1 MEGLLHLEIF
11 SPEKEIFSGE
21 VEHVT
26 LPGTMGSFTI
36 LPQHAPI
43 MHAPIISSL
52 QAGTLSYVTKEGEHS
67 EEIHGGFVEMNG
79 NKVSVC
85 VN

>member
-43 MHAPIISSL
+43 ISSL
-52 QAGTLSYVTKEGEHS
+52 QEGVLLYVTDKGE
-67 EEIHGGFVEMNG
+67 ERTEQVKGGFVEMNG

>member
-1 MEGLLHLEIF
+1 MERLLHLEIF

-21 VEHVT
+21 VEHLT

-43 MHAPIISSL
+43 ISSL
-52 QAGTLSYVTKEGEHS
+52 QDGVLSYVTETGEEHT
-67 EEIHGGFVEMNG
+67 EKVKGGFVEMNG

>member
-11 SPEKEIFSGE
+11 SPEKKIFSGE

-36 LPQHAPI
+36 LPQ
-43 MHAPIISSL
+43 HAPIISSL

>member
-1 MEGLLHLEIF
+1 MEGLLHLEIY
-11 SPEKEIFSGE
+11 SPEEEIFSGE

-36 LPQHAPI
+36 LPL
-43 MHAPIISSL
+43 HAPIISSL
-52 QAGTLSYVTKEGEHS
+52 QAGTLSYVTKEGEEHTA
-67 EEIHGGFVEMNG
+67 EVKGGFVEMNG

-85 VN
+85 VS

>member
-36 LPQHAPI
+36 LPL
-43 MHAPIISSL
+43 HAPIISSL
-52 QAGTLSYVTKEGEHS
+52 QAGTLSYVTKEGEEHA
-67 EEIHGGFVEMNG
+67 EEVKEGFVEMNG
-79 NKVSVC
+79 NRVSVC

>member
-36 LPQHAPI
+36 LPL
-43 MHAPIISSL
+43 HAPIISS
-52 QAGTLSYVTKEGEHS
+52 
-67 EEIHGGFVEMNG
+67 
-79 NKVSVC
+79 
-85 VN
+85 